1 MFKRTRIR
9 FTAAI
14 TAGIL
19 IFLCL
24 ILAAVYAQSYF
35 DTERNNTEKLDK
47 YVRNYTIESEN
58 PAQPGPQGGYHGG
71 GKNDPK
77 EKDAGFL
84 ASAFYS
90 VAFAQDGTVL
100 RVDNSRGE
108 YLSDDELVAL
118 AEEKLASGSDRGK
131 SGELMYRIE
140 TTPGYVLVAFLNIS
154 NSRSVMYSLLKVILL
169 YAAAALVILPAAAY
183 AVSGAILRPLEDN
196 DKRQK
201 QFISDAGH

>member
-47 YVRNYTIESEN
+47 YVRNYSIESED
-58 PAQPGPQGGYHGG
+58 PAQPGHQGGYHGA

-77 EKDAGFL
+77 DAGVL

-90 VAFAQDGTVL
+90 VAFAPDGTVL